1 MSLFYLVKQN
11 DRIWLAADL
20 LGELACLVIADIA
33 RRRTDNAR
41 YAELFHKLRHIE
53 PYKRL
58 GRIKK
63 VGCKA
68 LYKLGFADAG
78 SADKDK
84 ACRLALCLESY
95 ARALYCRAHGVY
107 RLVLTDDMRFKA
119 LIKLR
124 KALELILA
132 DR

>member
-1 MSLFYLVKQN
+1 MRDTLNFSINSDISSL
-11 DRIWLAADL
+11 I
-20 LGELACLVIADIA
+20 
-33 RRRTDNAR
+33 
-41 YAELFHKLRHIE
+41 
-53 PYKRL
+53 KRL
-58 GRIKK
+58 GRVEKI
-63 VGCKA
+63 GCKA

-84 ACRLALCLESY
+84 ACRLALCLKSY

-107 RLVLTDDMRFKA
+107 RLVLADYMRFQA

-124 KALELILA
+124 KALELIFA

>member
-1 MSLFYLVKQN
+1 MSLFYLVKQD
-11 DRIWLAADL
+11 DRIRLAADF
-20 LGELACLVIADIA
+20 LGELACLVVADIA
-33 RRRTDNAR
+33 RRRSDNTR
-41 YAELFHKLRHIE
+41 YAELFHKLGHIE
-53 PYKRL
+53 SYKRL

-68 LYKLGFADAG
+68 LYKLGFADAS

-84 ACRLALCLESY
+84 ACRLALCLEAY
-95 ARALYCRAHGVY
+95 ARALYCRAHGIY
-107 RLVLTDDMRFKA
+107 RIVLTDYMRFQA

-124 KALELILA
+124 KALELIFA